1 MAYEL
6 PLDEGVRKAGWKVKI
21 RDRERLEPP
30 HVTILCK
37 RRAWRLCLRTKEFL
51 DRGDAWRQIDDE
63 VRSAIETEWQAIRAA
78 WDELYPGNPVQG
90 VTDEQRDQE

>member
-6 PLDEGVRKAGWKVKI
+6 PLNEGIRKAGWNVKI

-37 RRAWRLCLRTKEFL
+37 RRAWRLCLRTKQFL
-51 DRGDAWRQIDDE
+51 DEGDSWRQITSE
-63 VRSAIETEWQAIRAA
+63 VRQAIEANWQALCQQ
-78 WDELYPGNPVQG
+78 WDALYPENPVPG
-90 VTDEQRDQE
+90 ESDEQDD